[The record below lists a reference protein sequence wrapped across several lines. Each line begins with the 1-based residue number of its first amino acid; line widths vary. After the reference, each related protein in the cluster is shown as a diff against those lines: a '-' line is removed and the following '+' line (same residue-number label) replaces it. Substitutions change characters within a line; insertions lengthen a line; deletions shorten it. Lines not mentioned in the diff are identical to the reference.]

1 MTKPIDVKPKT
12 TFSKK
17 LQETKRYKELS
28 NLKNAYY
35 ELSLSKEKKQQQ
47 YLLFNGFK
55 NLNTNQF
62 ENINYSWEKEYKKY
76 AKIVEQRAY
85 SIEEVVR
92 RENEKLL
99 SLDNYLEEDIFVK
112 VFATL
117 TLPSEYH
124 PFKSI
129 RNKDGRM
136 YVQENPNFEFETIED
151 AIKLGYKKLNKIFQ
165 VFYKRVKNYTKQD
178 LYYIKAVEVHDTLI
192 PHIHFVL
199 FFKQKHYSKIENL
212 FYKVTN
218 FYNLNQKEF
227 EPSSMKTDLC
237 SASRYLIKYIIKDLN
252 SSLFIYTTR
261 LLDGLKRKN
270 KIRAFSCSALPLSV
284 GVYKKIYTAIYHFD
298 LKQNSTQ
305 TLKEKILQECKAKSI
320 PIFLFIQDN
329 LYLRKTV
336 SKSSGLNVV
345 KSFGKSSAMFK
356 ADFLYKRVE
365 KLFKLVDFRI
375 KYKSKLISKKQ
386 TYLKY
391 TSGD

>member
-47 YLLFNGFK
+47 YLLLNGFK

-92 RENEKLL
+92 RENEKLVA
-99 SLDNYLEEDIFVK
+99 LDNYLDENLFVK

-151 AIKLGYKKLNKIFQ
+151 AIRLGYKKLNKIFQ

-212 FYKVTN
+212 FDKVTN
-218 FYNLNQKEF
+218 FYEINQKEF
-227 EPSSMKTDLC
+227 EPSSMKTNLR

-270 KIRAFSCSALPLSV
+270 KIRVFSCSALPLSV

-356 ADFLYKRVE
+356 AYFVYERVE
-365 KLFKLVDFRI
+365 KLFKLVDFKI
-375 KYKSKLISKKQ
+375 KYKSKLISEKQ

>member
-47 YLLFNGFK
+47 YLLLNGFK

-62 ENINYSWEKEYKKY
+62 ENINYSWENEYKKY

-99 SLDNYLEEDIFVK
+99 SLDNYLNEDLFVK

-151 AIKLGYKKLNKIFQ
+151 AIRLGYKKLNKIFQ

-212 FYKVTN
+212 FDKVTN
-218 FYNLNQKEF
+218 FYKINQKEF
-227 EPSSMKTDLC
+227 EPSSMKTNLR

-284 GVYKKIYTAIYHFD
+284 GVYKKIYTAIYQFD
-298 LKQNSTQ
+298 LKHNSTQ
-305 TLKEKILQECKAKSI
+305 TLKEKILQDCKAKSI

-356 ADFLYKRVE
+356 ADFVYTRVG
-365 KLFKLVDFRI
+365 KLFKLVDFTI
-375 KYKSKLISKKQ
+375 KYKSNLISKKQ

-391 TSGD
+391 TSVD

>member
-47 YLLFNGFK
+47 YLLLNGFK

-99 SLDNYLEEDIFVK
+99 SLDNYLNEDLFVK

-151 AIKLGYKKLNKIFQ
+151 AIRLGYKKLNKIFQ

-212 FYKVTN
+212 FDKVTN

-237 SASRYLIKYIIKDLN
+237 SASRYLIKYIIKDIHD
-252 SSLFIYTTR
+252 SLFIYKTR

-270 KIRAFSCSALPLSV
+270 RIRVFTCSALSLSV
-284 GVYKKIYTAIYHFD
+284 GIYKKIYTAIYHFD

-356 ADFLYKRVE
+356 ADFVYKRVG

-375 KYKSKLISKKQ
+375 KYKSKLISEKQ

>member
-47 YLLFNGFK
+47 YLLLNGFK

-99 SLDNYLEEDIFVK
+99 SLDNYLNEDLFVK

-151 AIKLGYKKLNKIFQ
+151 AIKLGYQKLNKIFQ
-165 VFYKRVKNYTKQD
+165 VFYK
-178 LYYIKAVEVHDTLI
+178 
-192 PHIHFVL
+192 PG
-199 FFKQKHYSKIENL
+199 
-212 FYKVTN
+212 
-218 FYNLNQKEF
+218 
-227 EPSSMKTDLC
+227 LC
-237 SASRYLIKYIIKDLN
+237 NRKSA
-252 SSLFIYTTR
+252 
-261 LLDGLKRKN
+261 
-270 KIRAFSCSALPLSV
+270 
-284 GVYKKIYTAIYHFD
+284 
-298 LKQNSTQ
+298 
-305 TLKEKILQECKAKSI
+305 
-320 PIFLFIQDN
+320 
-329 LYLRKTV
+329 
-336 SKSSGLNVV
+336 
-345 KSFGKSSAMFK
+345 
-356 ADFLYKRVE
+356 
-365 KLFKLVDFRI
+365 
-375 KYKSKLISKKQ
+375 
-386 TYLKY
+386 
-391 TSGD
+391 

>member
-28 NLKNAYY
+28 NLKNEYY

-47 YLLFNGFK
+47 YFLLNGFK

-62 ENINYSWEKEYKKY
+62 ENINYSWENEYKKY

-99 SLDNYLEEDIFVK
+99 SLDNYLNEDLFVK

-218 FYNLNQKEF
+218 FYNLNRKEF
-227 EPSSMKTDLC
+227 EPSSMKNDLHC
-237 SASRYLIKYIIKDLN
+237 ASRYLIKYIIKDLN

-305 TLKEKILQECKAKSI
+305 TLKEKILQDCKAKSI

-356 ADFLYKRVE
+356 ADFVYTRVG
-365 KLFKLVDFRI
+365 KLFKLVDFTI
-375 KYKSKLISKKQ
+375 KYKSNLISKKQ

-391 TSGD
+391 RSGD

>member
-1 MTKPIDVKPKT
+1 MTNPIDVKPKT

-47 YLLFNGFK
+47 YLLLNGFK

-99 SLDNYLEEDIFVK
+99 SLDNYLEEDLFVK

-212 FYKVTN
+212 FDKVTN
-218 FYNLNQKEF
+218 FYEINQKEF
-227 EPSSMKTDLC
+227 EPSSMKTNLR
-237 SASRYLIKYIIKDLN
+237 SASRYLIKYIIKDLHD
-252 SSLFIYTTR
+252 SLFIYKTR

-270 KIRAFSCSALPLSV
+270 RIRVFTCSALSLSV
-284 GVYKKIYTAIYHFD
+284 GIYKKIYTAIYQFD
-298 LKQNSTQ
+298 LKHNSTQ

-345 KSFGKSSAMFK
+345 KSFGKISAMFK
-356 ADFLYKRVE
+356 ADFVYKRAE
-365 KLFKLVDFRI
+365 KLFKLVDFKI
-375 KYKSKLISKKQ
+375 KYKSKLISEKQ

>member
-47 YLLFNGFK
+47 YLLLNGFK

-99 SLDNYLEEDIFVK
+99 SLDNYLNEDLFVK

-151 AIKLGYKKLNKIFQ
+151 AIRLGYKKLNKIFQ

-218 FYNLNQKEF
+218 FYEINQKEF
-227 EPSSMKTDLC
+227 ETSSMKTNLH

-305 TLKEKILQECKAKSI
+305 TLKEKILQDCKAKSI

-345 KSFGKSSAMFK
+345 KSFGKISAMFK
-356 ADFLYKRVE
+356 ADFVYKRAE
-365 KLFKLVDFRI
+365 KLFKLVDFKI
-375 KYKSKLISKKQ
+375 KYKSKLISEKQ

>member
-47 YLLFNGFK
+47 YLLLNGFK

-99 SLDNYLEEDIFVK
+99 SLDNYLNEDLFVK

-212 FYKVTN
+212 FDKVTN

-237 SASRYLIKYIIKDLN
+237 SASRYLIKYIIKDIHD
-252 SSLFIYTTR
+252 SLFIYKTR

-270 KIRAFSCSALPLSV
+270 RIRVFTCSALSLSV
-284 GVYKKIYTAIYHFD
+284 GIYKKIYTAIYHFD

-345 KSFGKSSAMFK
+345 KSFGKISAMFK
-356 ADFLYKRVE
+356 ADFVYKRAE
-365 KLFKLVDFRI
+365 KLFKLVDFKI
-375 KYKSKLISKKQ
+375 KYKSKLISEKQ

>member
-1 MTKPIDVKPKT
+1 MKS
-12 TFSKK
+12 TF
-17 LQETKRYKELS
+17 
-28 NLKNAYY
+28 
-35 ELSLSKEKKQQQ
+35 
-47 YLLFNGFK
+47 
-55 NLNTNQF
+55 
-62 ENINYSWEKEYKKY
+62 
-76 AKIVEQRAY
+76 
-85 SIEEVVR
+85 
-92 RENEKLL
+92 
-99 SLDNYLEEDIFVK
+99 
-112 VFATL
+112 
-117 TLPSEYH
+117 
-124 PFKSI
+124 
-129 RNKDGRM
+129 
-136 YVQENPNFEFETIED
+136 
-151 AIKLGYKKLNKIFQ
+151 
-165 VFYKRVKNYTKQD
+165 KQD

-212 FYKVTN
+212 FDKVTN
-218 FYNLNQKEF
+218 FYEINQKEF
-227 EPSSMKTDLC
+227 EPSSMKTNLR

-345 KSFGKSSAMFK
+345 KSFGKSSAIFK
-356 ADFLYKRVE
+356 ADFVYKRAG
-365 KLFKLVDFRI
+365 KLFKLVDFKI
-375 KYKSKLISKKQ
+375 KYKSKLISEKQ

>member
-35 ELSLSKEKKQQQ
+35 ELSLSKEKKQQE

-99 SLDNYLEEDIFVK
+99 SLDNYLNEDLFVK

-218 FYNLNQKEF
+218 FYKINQKEF
-227 EPSSMKTDLC
+227 EPSSMKTNLR

-270 KIRAFSCSALPLSV
+270 RIRVFTCSALSLSV
-284 GVYKKIYTAIYHFD
+284 GIYKKIYTAIYHFD

-305 TLKEKILQECKAKSI
+305 TLKEKILQECKSKSI

-345 KSFGKSSAMFK
+345 KSFGKISAMFK
-356 ADFLYKRVE
+356 ADFVYKRVE
-365 KLFKLVDFRI
+365 KLFKLVDFKI
-375 KYKSKLISKKQ
+375 KYKSKLISEKQ

>member
-28 NLKNAYY
+28 NLKNEYY

-47 YLLFNGFK
+47 YFLLNGFK

-62 ENINYSWEKEYKKY
+62 ENINYSWEKDYKKY

-99 SLDNYLEEDIFVK
+99 SLDNYLNEDLFVK

-218 FYNLNQKEF
+218 FYKINQKEF
-227 EPSSMKTDLC
+227 EPSSMKSNLH
-237 SASRYLIKYIIKDLN
+237 SASRYLIKYIIKDIHD
-252 SSLFIYTTR
+252 SLFIYKTR

-305 TLKEKILQECKAKSI
+305 TLKEKILQDCKAKSI

-336 SKSSGLNVV
+336 SKSSCLNVV
-345 KSFGKSSAMFK
+345 KSFGKSNAMFK
-356 ADFLYKRVE
+356 ADFVYQRVE
-365 KLFKLVDFRI
+365 KLFKLVDFKI
-375 KYKSKLISKKQ
+375 KYKSKLISEKQ

>member
-47 YLLFNGFK
+47 YLLLNGFK

-99 SLDNYLEEDIFVK
+99 SLDNYLNEDLFVK

-151 AIKLGYKKLNKIFQ
+151 SIKLGYQKLNKIFQ
-165 VFYKRVKNYTKQD
+165 VFYKRVKNHTKQD

-212 FYKVTN
+212 FDKVTN

-237 SASRYLIKYIIKDLN
+237 SASRYLIKYIIKDIDD
-252 SSLFIYTTR
+252 SLFIYKTR

-356 ADFLYKRVE
+356 ADFVYKRVE
-365 KLFKLVDFRI
+365 KLFKLVDFKI

>member
-92 RENEKLL
+92 RENEKIL
-99 SLDNYLEEDIFVK
+99 SLDNYLNEDLFVK

-151 AIKLGYKKLNKIFQ
+151 SIKLGYQKLNKIFQ
-165 VFYKRVKNYTKQD
+165 VFYKRVKNHTKQD

-212 FYKVTN
+212 FDKVTN

-237 SASRYLIKYIIKDLN
+237 SASRYLIKYIIKDIHD
-252 SSLFIYTTR
+252 SLFIYKTR

-270 KIRAFSCSALPLSV
+270 RIRAFSCSALPLSV

-345 KSFGKSSAMFK
+345 KSFGKISAMFK
-356 ADFLYKRVE
+356 ADFVYKRAE
-365 KLFKLVDFRI
+365 KLFKLVDFKI
-375 KYKSKLISKKQ
+375 KYKSKLISEKQ

>member
-47 YLLFNGFK
+47 YLLLNGFK

-99 SLDNYLEEDIFVK
+99 SLDNYLNEDLFVK

-237 SASRYLIKYIIKDLN
+237 SASRYLIKYIIKDIHD
-252 SSLFIYTTR
+252 SLFIYKTR

-320 PIFLFIQDN
+320 PIFLFMQDN

-356 ADFLYKRVE
+356 ADFVYKRVE
-365 KLFKLVDFRI
+365 KLFKLVDFKI
-375 KYKSKLISKKQ
+375 KYKSKLISEKQ

>member
-47 YLLFNGFK
+47 YLLLNGFK

-92 RENEKLL
+92 RENEKLVA
-99 SLDNYLEEDIFVK
+99 LDNYLDENLFVK

-212 FYKVTN
+212 FNKVTN
-218 FYNLNQKEF
+218 FYKINQKEF

-237 SASRYLIKYIIKDLN
+237 SASRYLIKYIIKDIHD
-252 SSLFIYTTR
+252 SLFIYKTR

-305 TLKEKILQECKAKSI
+305 TLKEKILQECKEKSI
-320 PIFLFIQDN
+320 PIYLFIQDN

-336 SKSSGLNVV
+336 SKSSCLNVV
-345 KSFGKSSAMFK
+345 KSFGKSNAMFK
-356 ADFLYKRVE
+356 ADFVYERVG
-365 KLFKLVDFRI
+365 KLFKLVDFTI
-375 KYKSKLISKKQ
+375 KYKSKLISEKQ

>member
-47 YLLFNGFK
+47 YLLLNGFK

-99 SLDNYLEEDIFVK
+99 SLDNYLNEDLFVK

-218 FYNLNQKEF
+218 FYKINQKEF

-270 KIRAFSCSALPLSV
+270 RIRAFSCSALPLSV
-284 GVYKKIYTAIYHFD
+284 GVYKGH
-298 LKQNSTQ
+298 L
-305 TLKEKILQECKAKSI
+305 
-320 PIFLFIQDN
+320 
-329 LYLRKTV
+329 
-336 SKSSGLNVV
+336 
-345 KSFGKSSAMFK
+345 
-356 ADFLYKRVE
+356 
-365 KLFKLVDFRI
+365 
-375 KYKSKLISKKQ
+375 
-386 TYLKY
+386 
-391 TSGD
+391 

>member
-62 ENINYSWEKEYKKY
+62 ENINYSWENEYKKY

-99 SLDNYLEEDIFVK
+99 SLDNYLNEDLFVK

-212 FYKVTN
+212 FDKVTN
-218 FYNLNQKEF
+218 FYKINQKEF

>member
-62 ENINYSWEKEYKKY
+62 ENINYSWENEYKKY

-99 SLDNYLEEDIFVK
+99 SLDNYLNEDLFVK

-151 AIKLGYKKLNKIFQ
+151 AIKLGYQKLNKIFQ

-218 FYNLNQKEF
+218 FYKINQKEF
-227 EPSSMKTDLC
+227 EPSSMKNDLHC
-237 SASRYLIKYIIKDLN
+237 ASRYLIKYIIKDLN
-252 SSLFIYTTR
+252 SSLFIYKTR

-284 GVYKKIYTAIYHFD
+284 GVYKKIYTAIYQFD
-298 LKQNSTQ
+298 LKHNSTQ
-305 TLKEKILQECKAKSI
+305 TLKE
-320 PIFLFIQDN
+320 
-329 LYLRKTV
+329 
-336 SKSSGLNVV
+336 
-345 KSFGKSSAMFK
+345 
-356 ADFLYKRVE
+356 
-365 KLFKLVDFRI
+365 
-375 KYKSKLISKKQ
+375 
-386 TYLKY
+386 
-391 TSGD
+391 

>member
-47 YLLFNGFK
+47 YLLLNGFK

-62 ENINYSWEKEYKKY
+62 ENINYSWEKDYKKY

-99 SLDNYLEEDIFVK
+99 SLDNYLNEDLFVK

-151 AIKLGYKKLNKIFQ
+151 AIRLGYKKLNKIFQ

-218 FYNLNQKEF
+218 FYKINQKEF
-227 EPSSMKTDLC
+227 ETSSMKTNLH

-270 KIRAFSCSALPLSV
+270 KIRTFSCSALPLSV

-320 PIFLFIQDN
+320 PIFLFIQNN

-356 ADFLYKRVE
+356 ADFVYTRVG
-365 KLFKLVDFRI
+365 KLFKLVDFTI
-375 KYKSKLISKKQ
+375 KYKSNLISKKQ

-391 TSGD
+391 RSGD

>member
-28 NLKNAYY
+28 NLKNVYY

-47 YLLFNGFK
+47 YLLLNGFK

-99 SLDNYLEEDIFVK
+99 SLDNYLNEDLFVK

-178 LYYIKAVEVHDTLI
+178 LNYIKAVEVHDTLI

-212 FYKVTN
+212 FDKVTN
-218 FYNLNQKEF
+218 FYEINQKEF
-227 EPSSMKTDLC
+227 EHSSMKTNLR

-270 KIRAFSCSALPLSV
+270 RIRVFTCSALSLSV
-284 GVYKKIYTAIYHFD
+284 GIYKKIYTAIYQFD
-298 LKQNSTQ
+298 LTNNSTQ
-305 TLKEKILQECKAKSI
+305 TLKEKILQDCKAKSI

-345 KSFGKSSAMFK
+345 KSFGKISAMFK
-356 ADFLYKRVE
+356 ADFVYTRVG
-365 KLFKLVDFRI
+365 KLFKLVDFTI
-375 KYKSKLISKKQ
+375 KYKSNLISKKQ

-391 TSGD
+391 TSVD

>member
-99 SLDNYLEEDIFVK
+99 SLDNYLNEDLFVK

-218 FYNLNQKEF
+218 FYKINQKEF
-227 EPSSMKTDLC
+227 EPSSMKSNLH

-270 KIRAFSCSALPLSV
+270 KIRTFSCSALPLSV

-345 KSFGKSSAMFK
+345 KSFGKISAMFK
-356 ADFLYKRVE
+356 ADFVYKRAE
-365 KLFKLVDFRI
+365 KLFKLVDFKI
-375 KYKSKLISKKQ
+375 KYKSKLISEKQ

>member
-99 SLDNYLEEDIFVK
+99 SLDNYLNEDLFVK

-151 AIKLGYKKLNKIFQ
+151 SIKLGYQKLNKIFQ
-165 VFYKRVKNYTKQD
+165 VFYKRVKNHTKQD

-212 FYKVTN
+212 FNKVTN
-218 FYNLNQKEF
+218 FYKINQKEF
-227 EPSSMKTDLC
+227 EPSSMKTNLH

-270 KIRAFSCSALPLSV
+270 RIRVFTCSALSLSV
-284 GVYKKIYTAIYHFD
+284 GIYKKIYTAIYQFD
-298 LKQNSTQ
+298 LKHNSTQ
-305 TLKEKILQECKAKSI
+305 TLKEKIMQECKEKSI
-320 PIFLFIQDN
+320 PIYLFIQDN

-356 ADFLYKRVE
+356 ADFVYQRVE
-365 KLFKLVDFRI
+365 KLFKLVDFKI
-375 KYKSKLISKKQ
+375 KYKSKLISEKQ

>member
-62 ENINYSWEKEYKKY
+62 ENINYSWENEYKKY

-99 SLDNYLEEDIFVK
+99 SLDNYLNEDLFVK

-151 AIKLGYKKLNKIFQ
+151 AIRLGYKKLNKIFQ

-218 FYNLNQKEF
+218 FYKINQKEF
-227 EPSSMKTDLC
+227 EPSSMKTNLH

-356 ADFLYKRVE
+356 ADFVYKRGG
-365 KLFKLVDFRI
+365 KLFKLVDFKI
-375 KYKSKLISKKQ
+375 KYKSKLISEKQ

>member
-1 MTKPIDVKPKT
+1 MTKPIDVKQKT

-28 NLKNAYY
+28 NLKNEYY

-47 YLLFNGFK
+47 YLLLNGFK

-62 ENINYSWEKEYKKY
+62 ENINYSWENEYKKY

-99 SLDNYLEEDIFVK
+99 SLDNYLNEDLFVK

-218 FYNLNQKEF
+218 FYKINQKEF
-227 EPSSMKTDLC
+227 EPSSMKTNLH

-261 LLDGLKRKN
+261 LLDGLKRK
-270 KIRAFSCSALPLSV
+270 L
-284 GVYKKIYTAIYHFD
+284 
-298 LKQNSTQ
+298 
-305 TLKEKILQECKAKSI
+305 E
-320 PIFLFIQDN
+320 
-329 LYLRKTV
+329 
-336 SKSSGLNVV
+336 
-345 KSFGKSSAMFK
+345 
-356 ADFLYKRVE
+356 
-365 KLFKLVDFRI
+365 
-375 KYKSKLISKKQ
+375 
-386 TYLKY
+386 
-391 TSGD
+391 

>member
-47 YLLFNGFK
+47 YLLLNGFK

-99 SLDNYLEEDIFVK
+99 SLDNYLNEDLFVK

-151 AIKLGYKKLNKIFQ
+151 AIRLGYKKLNKIFQ

-218 FYNLNQKEF
+218 FYKINQKEF
-227 EPSSMKTDLC
+227 ETSSMKTNLH

-270 KIRAFSCSALPLSV
+270 RIRVFTCSALSLSV
-284 GVYKKIYTAIYHFD
+284 GIYKKIYTAIYQFD
-298 LKQNSTQ
+298 LTNNSTQ

-345 KSFGKSSAMFK
+345 KSFGKISAMFK
-356 ADFLYKRVE
+356 ADFVYKRAE
-365 KLFKLVDFRI
+365 KLFKLVDFKI
-375 KYKSKLISKKQ
+375 KYKSKLISEKQ

>member
-1 MTKPIDVKPKT
+1 MTKPIDVKTKT

-47 YLLFNGFK
+47 YLLLNGFK

-99 SLDNYLEEDIFVK
+99 SLDNYLNEDLFVK

-212 FYKVTN
+212 FNKVTN
-218 FYNLNQKEF
+218 FYKINQKEF
-227 EPSSMKTDLC
+227 EPSSMKTNLR

-270 KIRAFSCSALPLSV
+270 RIRTFSCSALPLSV

-356 ADFLYKRVE
+356 ANFVYKIE
-365 KLFKLVDFRI
+365 KKLFKLVDFKI

>member
-99 SLDNYLEEDIFVK
+99 SLDNYLNEDLFVK

-218 FYNLNQKEF
+218 FYNLNRKEF
-227 EPSSMKTDLC
+227 EPSSMKNDLHC
-237 SASRYLIKYIIKDLN
+237 ASRYLIKYIIKDLN

-270 KIRAFSCSALPLSV
+270 RIRVFTCSALSLSV
-284 GVYKKIYTAIYHFD
+284 GIYKKIYTAIYQFD
-298 LKQNSTQ
+298 LKHNSTQ
-305 TLKEKILQECKAKSI
+305 TLKEKILQECKEKSI

-356 ADFLYKRVE
+356 ADFVYKRGG
-365 KLFKLVDFRI
+365 KLFKLVDFKI

>member
-47 YLLFNGFK
+47 YLLLNGFK

-99 SLDNYLEEDIFVK
+99 SLDNYLNEDLFVK

-151 AIKLGYKKLNKIFQ
+151 SIKLGYQKLNKIFQ
-165 VFYKRVKNYTKQD
+165 VFYKRVKNHTKQD

-212 FYKVTN
+212 FDKVTN

-237 SASRYLIKYIIKDLN
+237 SASRYLIKYIIKDIDD
-252 SSLFIYTTR
+252 SLFIYKTR

-270 KIRAFSCSALPLSV
+270 RIRVFTCSALSLSV
-284 GVYKKIYTAIYHFD
+284 GIYKKIYTAIYQFD
-298 LKQNSTQ
+298 LTNNSTQ
-305 TLKEKILQECKAKSI
+305 TLKEKILQDCKAKSI

-336 SKSSGLNVV
+336 SKNSGLNVV

-356 ADFLYKRVE
+356 ADFVYQRVE
-365 KLFKLVDFRI
+365 KLFKLVDFKI
-375 KYKSKLISKKQ
+375 KYKSKLISEKQ

>member
-47 YLLFNGFK
+47 YLLLNGFK

-99 SLDNYLEEDIFVK
+99 SLDNYSNEDLFVK

-151 AIKLGYKKLNKIFQ
+151 AIKLGYKKLNEIFQ
-165 VFYKRVKNYTKQD
+165 VFYKRVKNHTKQD

-218 FYNLNQKEF
+218 FYKINQKEF
-227 EPSSMKTDLC
+227 ETSSMKTNLH

-270 KIRAFSCSALPLSV
+270 RIRVFTCSALSLSV
-284 GVYKKIYTAIYHFD
+284 GIYKKIYTAIYQFD
-298 LKQNSTQ
+298 LKHNSTQ
-305 TLKEKILQECKAKSI
+305 TLKEKILKECKEKSI
-320 PIFLFIQDN
+320 PIYLFIQDN

-345 KSFGKSSAMFK
+345 KSFGKISAMFK
-356 ADFLYKRVE
+356 ADFVYKRVE
-365 KLFKLVDFRI
+365 KLFKLVDFKI

>member
-47 YLLFNGFK
+47 YLLLNGFK

-99 SLDNYLEEDIFVK
+99 SLDNYLNEDLFVK

-212 FYKVTN
+212 FDKVTN

-227 EPSSMKTDLC
+227 ETSSMKTDLC
-237 SASRYLIKYIIKDLN
+237 SASRYLIKYIIKDIDD
-252 SSLFIYTTR
+252 SLFIYKTR

-270 KIRAFSCSALPLSV
+270 RIRVFTCSALSLSV
-284 GVYKKIYTAIYHFD
+284 GIYKKIYTAIYQFD
-298 LKQNSTQ
+298 LTNNSTQ

-356 ADFLYKRVE
+356 ADFVYKIE
-365 KLFKLVDFRI
+365 KKLFKLVDFRI